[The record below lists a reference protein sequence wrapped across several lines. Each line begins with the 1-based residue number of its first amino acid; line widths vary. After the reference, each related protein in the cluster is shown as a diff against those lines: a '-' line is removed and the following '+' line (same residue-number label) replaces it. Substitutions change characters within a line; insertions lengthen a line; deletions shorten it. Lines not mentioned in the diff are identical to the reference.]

1 MPAPAP
7 YDGVSGHVSLGQ
19 IAQNIVAN
27 YKWLYRWSNEIGIDP
42 TLNLKKLAQLAF
54 QHCRLFRDL
63 TTPFLPL
70 ATNQDFVRAL
80 VSEFAWSG
88 MEWATLADMRTDL
101 GAIYQKCGEL
111 FTHVRDNVPE
121 ARSFAQRT
129 YDATG
134 SEIETAIEIAK
145 NANANAAQA
154 VTLTGELRA
163 LFA

>member
-7 YDGVSGHVSLGQ
+7 YDGVSGRISLGQ
-19 IAQNIVAN
+19 TAQNIVGH
-27 YKWLYRWSNEIGIDP
+27 YKWLYRWSNEIGGDP

-63 TTPFLPL
+63 ATPFLPL
-70 ATNQDFVRAL
+70 ANSPEFVRAL
-80 VSEFAWSG
+80 ISEFGWSG

-101 GAIYQKCGEL
+101 GAIFQKAVEL

-129 YDATG
+129 YDVNG
-134 SEIETAIEIAK
+134 NEIETAAEIAK
-145 NANANAAQA
+145 NANANVAQA